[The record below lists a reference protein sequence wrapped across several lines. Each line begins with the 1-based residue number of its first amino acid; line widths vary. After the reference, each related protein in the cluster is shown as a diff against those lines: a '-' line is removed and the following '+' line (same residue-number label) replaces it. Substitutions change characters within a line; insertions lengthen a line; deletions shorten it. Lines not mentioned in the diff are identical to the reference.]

1 MASWRNPTTKI
12 TSVSS
17 HRFTDARPAGFKDAK
32 RRANEYMNQRHEDA
46 GLGGYEPFQAGSRGV
61 EKARERVKERR
72 DPTYRD
78 PTAKHTAVS
87 GHVQADKRP
96 SEFVA
101 ARYDVNAHMNAR
113 HEAAGLGPSGAAGTK
128 QTIRDMKTAGPFSVD
143 TAAIG
148 PSNATH
154 QPRDRS
160 PVPASVRG
168 YPEGYRAP
176 ATSHKQESQD
186 PRLQAAAAL
195 GKLQAT
201 AVQGE
206 EAFDMN
212 MMEFTCEIQRPANRG
227 WGINVVDAGDALLV
241 VAVDKNVAASPPVQT
256 GDVFIAAMDCAD
268 GAIAEGAGDILDL
281 FSRSEARIQLMVL
294 RGSELGRALVQL

>member
-1 MASWRNPTTKI
+1 
-12 TSVSS
+12 
-17 HRFTDARPAGFKDAK
+17 
-32 RRANEYMNQRHEDA
+32 
-46 GLGGYEPFQAGSRGV
+46 
-61 EKARERVKERR
+61 
-72 DPTYRD
+72 
-78 PTAKHTAVS
+78 
-87 GHVQADKRP
+87 
-96 SEFVA
+96 
-101 ARYDVNAHMNAR
+101 
-113 HEAAGLGPSGAAGTK
+113 
-128 QTIRDMKTAGPFSVD
+128 MKTAGPFSVD

-176 ATSHKQESQD
+176 ATSHKQD
-186 PRLQAAAAL
+186 PHLQAAAAQ

-206 EAFDMN
+206 ETFDIN
-212 MMEFTCEIQRPANRG
+212 MMEFTCEIQRPANRA

-256 GDVFIAAMDCAD
+256 GDVFIAAMNCAD

-281 FSRSEARIQLMVL
+281 FSRSEARIELMVL